1 MKFTASSEKFFE
13 DRIPGVK
20 VPPGHWVEK
29 KGGEISCASSGDF
42 LLIQISASGFYSI
55 VSFWTLRD
63 RNLPFQALGRESCQ
77 CTLSI
82 DNYGHVCGQTVR

>member
-29 KGGEISCASSGDF
+29 KKEGRF
-42 LLIQISASGFYSI
+42 RVHHL
-55 VSFWTLRD
+55 VTSF
-63 RNLPFQALGRESCQ
+63 
-77 CTLSI
+77 
-82 DNYGHVCGQTVR
+82 